1 MSQVEVSCP
10 DLGDFKNIPIIEVL
24 VKPGDRVEI
33 NTPLVTLE
41 TDKATMDVPASV
53 SGTVV
58 ELLVSVGS
66 RVSKGTPLLRL
77 ETAESAASEPAAAA
91 SPASAAAKPP
101 AAAAASFKFIRLSR
115 WPEAFPVEVSIPHPH
130 ARTPRR
136 LRAHSPAR
144 TCG

>member
-24 VKPGDRVEI
+24 VKPGDRVEV

-41 TDKATMDVPASV
+41 TDKATMDVPASI

-66 RVSKGTPLLRL
+66 RVSKGTPLL
-77 ETAESAASEPAAAA
+77 
-91 SPASAAAKPP
+91 
-101 AAAAASFKFIRLSR
+101 LSL
-115 WPEAFPVEVSIPHPH
+115 IHI
-130 ARTPRR
+130 
-136 LRAHSPAR
+136 
-144 TCG
+144 